1 MQEKKKIIK
10 KKDLKNKQDLI
21 QINILYHQVKN
32 GDMYRFKLFD
42 RNNKDEIGSRLFF
55 IKSITDNYI
64 DFDYFIEEDDSIWEN
79 EYNQLK
85 KTNKRKIKHKGPSGI
100 MINNEMKLN
109 FSHSTKDLMYFCLDN
124 YVGNMIHFVEH
135 YLNKH

>member
-42 RNNKDEIGSRLFF
+42 RNNKD
-55 IKSITDNYI
+55 
-64 DFDYFIEEDDSIWEN
+64 
-79 EYNQLK
+79 
-85 KTNKRKIKHKGPSGI
+85 
-100 MINNEMKLN
+100 
-109 FSHSTKDLMYFCLDN
+109 
-124 YVGNMIHFVEH
+124 
-135 YLNKH
+135 